1 MHILI
6 TGGTGFIG
14 TLLCHTL
21 IGQGHLLTV
30 LSRFPQAS
38 QQAVRFIQNL
48 AELSD
53 LNDVDAVINLAGEA
67 IFDRFWTIE
76 QKNTL
81 RQSRL
86 DITRQLVQLIQHSK
100 TPPHTFLSASATGLY
115 GNLPDFAKN
124 YDEQTACSNDFAAR
138 LCLEWETA
146 ALDAESSKT
155 RVCLLRT
162 GMVLGANGGALQRML
177 PFYRLGLGGKIG
189 HGKQHWSWISLH
201 DHLRAILFLLEQ
213 PHARGAFNLVAPQS
227 TTNTIFNQ
235 QLAKLLHRPAFFQIP
250 AWLIKLILGE
260 RSQLLLDNQPL
271 VPARLLSLGFEF
283 HDETLENAL
292 RKALA

>member
-14 TLLCHTL
+14 APLCHTL
-21 IGQGHLLTV
+21 IEQGHLLTV
-30 LSRFPQAS
+30 ISRSPRSS

-67 IFDRFWTIE
+67 IFDRFWTPN
-76 QKNTL
+76 QKAIL

-86 DITRQLVQLIQHSK
+86 DITRHLVQLIQHSK
-100 TPPHTFLSASATGLY
+100 TPPHTFLSASATGFY
-115 GNLPDFAKN
+115 GDLTDFARN
-124 YDEQTACSNDFAAR
+124 YDEQTACSNNFAAE

-189 HGKQHWSWISLH
+189 NGKQHWSWISLH

>member
-14 TLLCHTL
+14 TPLCHTL

-162 GMVLGANGGALQRML
+162 GMILGANGGALQRML

-227 TTNTIFNQ
+227 TTNAIFNQ
-235 QLAKLLHRPAFFQIP
+235 QLAKLLYRPAFCQTP
-250 AWLIKLILGE
+250 AWLLKLILGE

-292 RKALA
+292 RKALT

>member
-14 TLLCHTL
+14 TPLCHTL

-124 YDEQTACSNDFAAR
+124 YDEQTACSSDFAAR

-189 HGKQHWSWISLH
+189 HGKQHW
-201 DHLRAILFLLEQ
+201 
-213 PHARGAFNLVAPQS
+213 
-227 TTNTIFNQ
+227 
-235 QLAKLLHRPAFFQIP
+235 
-250 AWLIKLILGE
+250 
-260 RSQLLLDNQPL
+260 
-271 VPARLLSLGFEF
+271 
-283 HDETLENAL
+283 
-292 RKALA
+292 